1 MGVRSMFLGTL
12 AAAAAFGLSPL
23 PAHAGTFSI
32 SPIRVDLAA
41 AAKTGVVTVRNEEP
55 SEVVVQATVVLWE
68 QQDGIDK
75 LTPTQDLLVSP
86 AVFTL
91 PTKGSQLVRVAL
103 RRDADPKRELSY
115 RLLLQE
121 VPQTAKPDFTGLT
134 VALQI
139 SLPVWVAARGAGA
152 QADVHWSAAPTPDGL
167 LAVTARND
175 GNAHFRIVSFKA
187 EPFDGS
193 DKPVEQSV
201 ATYLLPGQSKAW
213 VLGNN
218 KNVTSSAAWRR
229 IRIRG
234 TSESGEFEAEAT
246 PGPH

>member
-1 MGVRSMFLGTL
+1 MGVRSLILGTL
-12 AAAAAFGLSPL
+12 AAATAFGLSPL

-32 SPIRVDLAA
+32 SPIRVDLGP
-41 AAKTGVVTVRNEEP
+41 AAKTGVVTVRNEEAD
-55 SEVVVQATVVLWE
+55 EVVVQATVVQWTQAGGE
-68 QQDGIDK
+68 DT

-91 PTKGSQLVRVAL
+91 PAKGSQLVRVAL

-121 VPQTAKPDFTGLT
+121 VPQTARPDFTGLT

-139 SLPVWVAARGAGA
+139 SLPVWVAARGAA
-152 QADVHWSAAPTPDGL
+152 KPDVHWSAAPTPDGL

-175 GNAHFRIVSFKA
+175 GDAHFRVVSFRA
-187 EPFDGS
+187 EPAEGS
-193 DKPVEQSV
+193 AEPLEQPV
-201 ATYLLPGQSKAW
+201 AAYLLPGQSKAW

-218 KNVTSSAAWRR
+218 KNTTSIATWRR

-234 TSESGEFEAEAT
+234 TSESGEFEAEAS
-246 PGPH
+246 PGAK

>member
-1 MGVRSMFLGTL
+1 MGVRSLLLSTL

-32 SPIRVDLAA
+32 SPIRVDLGSG
-41 AAKTGVVTVRNEEP
+41 AKTGVVTVRNEEP
-55 SEVVVQATVVLWE
+55 ADVVVQATVVQWE
-68 QQDGIDK
+68 QEAGTDK

-91 PTKGSQLVRVAL
+91 TPKGSQLVRVAL

-139 SLPVWVAARGAGA
+139 SLPVWVAPRVNARP
-152 QADVHWSAAPTPDGL
+152 DMHWSAAQTPDGL
-167 LAVTARND
+167 LSITARND
-175 GNAHFRIVSFKA
+175 GDAHFRVVSFKA
-187 EPFDGS
+187 EPADGS
-193 DKPVEQSV
+193 APAIEQSI
-201 ATYLLPGQSKAW
+201 ATYLLPGQTKAW

-218 KNVTSSAAWRR
+218 KNMTSNAAWRR

-234 TSESGEFEAEAT
+234 TSEAGEFEAEASLGT
-246 PGPH
+246 R